1 MGGKDVRVPRSRPHT
16 PVPSLCQPVFLAI
29 IYTVSSSRTLYGHAL
44 LLFFLREY
52 LTELESLY
60 LTEVSSSEC
69 DSQEEKAQTSLI
81 ICQALG

>member
-1 MGGKDVRVPRSRPHT
+1 
-16 PVPSLCQPVFLAI
+16 
-29 IYTVSSSRTLYGHAL
+29 
-44 LLFFLREY
+44 